1 MDETK
6 KSIELK
12 VKLPSAEELT
22 IRVKPTT
29 AFKKVFDAVAE
40 RMQVDPNSL
49 RFQID
54 NERIAPTQCPK
65 MFEMDEDGEFPQIL
79 CLTQAHGGGGGGG
92 AGDGDGIVNLHVVV
106 PGQDKLTIKVK
117 GKTMLSKVFDA
128 VAAQTGRTK
137 SDFRFFHDGAK
148 LKENKSV
155 MESGLTDGDEIEA
168 MVEQV
173 GGGAGD
179 VLGDGDNAPAAVVE
193 LHVRIPGDSE
203 PLKIKVKKTAPF
215 SKVRASLATRVHRTN
230 TQFHKLCTDL
240 HSTPSG

>member
-1 MDETK
+1 MDDEK
-6 KSIELK
+6 KKGIELS
-12 VKLPSAEELT
+12 VRLPSTEKLT
-22 IRVKPTT
+22 IRVKPDT
-29 AFKKVFDAVAE
+29 AFKKLFDAVAKHLG
-40 RMQVDPNSL
+40 VDPGSL
-49 RFQID
+49 TFQYDGEKIS
-54 NERIAPTQCPK
+54 PTQCAK
-65 MFEMDEDGEFPQIL
+65 MLEMEDGDQVD
-79 CLTQAHGGGGGGG
+79 CLTQQVGGGGGGG
-92 AGDGDGIVNLHVVV
+92 AGDGDGIVNLDVVV

-179 VLGDGDNAPAAVVE
+179 VLGDGDNAAAAVVE
-193 LHVRIPGDSE
+193 LHVRIPGD
-203 PLKIKVKKTAPF
+203 
-215 SKVRASLATRVHRTN
+215 
-230 TQFHKLCTDL
+230 
-240 HSTPSG
+240 